1 MSTVIKQGQQAKLL
15 QRLVSFDLA
24 DHLAEAHQV
33 VAAAKQEAAGILEQA
48 RLEGRRLK
56 EEARRRGHRQG
67 HEQGFAEGK
76 TEGEDRAFAEA
87 TDRFNHQHA
96 DLAASMSAVIEAFE
110 RQKRDLLIAAN
121 RDLLEFAV
129 AVARKITHRIGRIDR
144 QAAVA
149 VVEQALRLV
158 GGKTDVTVRANPAD
172 VEALR
177 RFAARRVEEFGQRA
191 QVTLVEDDAIAPGGA
206 VVTCGQMEIDATLEA
221 QLEQISTLLLGSE
234 K

>member
-67 HEQGFAEGK
+67 HEEGLAEGRA
-76 TEGEDRAFAEA
+76 EGEDRAFAEA
-87 TDRFNHQHA
+87 TDRFNQQHA

-129 AVARKITHRIGRIDR
+129 VVARKITHRIGRIDR

-177 RFAARRVEEFGQRA
+177 RFAAQRVEEFGQRA

-221 QLEQISTLLLGSE
+221 QLEQIGTLLLGS
-234 K
+234 

>member
-33 VAAAKQEAAGILEQA
+33 VAAAKQEATGILEQA
-48 RLEGRRLK
+48 RLDGRRLK
-56 EEARRRGHRQG
+56 EEARQRGHRQG
-67 HEQGFAEGK
+67 HEEGFAEGRV
-76 TEGEDRAFAEA
+76 EGEDRAFAEA
-87 TDRFNHQHA
+87 TDRFNNQHA

-129 AVARKITHRIGRIDR
+129 AVAGKITHRIGGIDR

-158 GGKTDVTVRANPAD
+158 GAKTDATVRANPAD

-191 QVTLVEDDAIAPGGA
+191 QVTLVKDDTVAPGGA

-221 QLEQISTLLLGSE
+221 QLEQISTLLLGS
-234 K
+234 